1 MIAENISILESSI
14 ASSTG
19 KKEKVDAMNQLAFE
33 IRNSDTTRSISL
45 CKEAQRISSEINYP
59 EGNAT
64 ALANEG
70 FCYVQLSDYELSLEK
85 LFEALRIFEELK
97 NEKGIAQTNYNLT
110 LVYFRL
116 SDFNKGLDTI
126 SKALTYYQKINNKQ
140 EIARCR
146 FQQGYL
152 YVHLKDPTSGLE
164 YFSQSLQ
171 LNRELNNKE
180 GEAAALMGHGQ
191 AYNAL
196 RDFEKSKIYLEESM
210 AMRDLINDKRGYAA
224 AMNAYMTLCLETERF
239 EEAEQISLKGIKLAT
254 ELGDRMGISRFMLD
268 LGKIYVRQNKM
279 EEGERKIL
287 EALANAEKINLP
299 MAISPA
305 HIALS
310 QIYEKKGDYKN
321 ALKHFQLFHKVNEE
335 TTSTAAAMKAKSIQ
349 LISKIENAQKESEI
363 NRLKN
368 VELKNAFDVIAEKN
382 KDITDSINYAL
393 RIQQAMLPDLEEIK
407 KQLPESFVLFKPRD
421 IVSGDFYWFHQV
433 GKYIFAAA
441 ADCTGHGVP
450 GAFMSMIGNSL
461 LNEIVIEKQI
471 HTPGLILDELRKGII
486 KALKQKNENSNNQ
499 DGMDIALCRLEF
511 PSPSERDGRV
521 RLQFAGAYNSLFI
534 ISNGKMQETAADKM
548 PIGNFINMNQ
558 AFTNHSVELKKGDAL
573 YLFSDGFADQFGGP
587 KGKKFSWK
595 KTEELLCG
603 MQDKTMEDQKNIL
616 NTSIEDWKKETE
628 QTDDMLVIGIK
639 IE

>member
-1 MIAENISILESSI
+1 MIAENSYMLDPSI
-14 ASSTG
+14 ASLKE
-19 KKEKVDAMNQLAFE
+19 KKEQVDAMNQLAFD
-33 IRNSDTTRSISL
+33 IRNSDTSRSISL
-45 CKEAQRISSEINYP
+45 CQEAQNISSEINYP

-70 FCYVQLSDYELSLEK
+70 FCNVQMSNYERALEK
-85 LFEALRIFEELK
+85 LLEALRIFEELK
-97 NEKGIAQTNYNLT
+97 NEKGIALANYNLT

-126 SKALTYYQKINNKQ
+126 SKALAYYQKINNKQ

-152 YVHLKDPTSGLE
+152 YVHLKDPASGLD
-164 YFSQSLQ
+164 YFSQSLE

-196 RDFEKSKIYLEESM
+196 RDFEKSKKYLEESM
-210 AMRDLINDKRGYAA
+210 TMRDQINDKRGYAA
-224 AMNAYMTLCLETERF
+224 AMNAYMTLCLETGRF

-268 LGKIYVRQNKM
+268 LGKIYFSQNKI
-279 EEGERKIL
+279 EEGECKIL
-287 EALANAEKINLP
+287 EALENAEKINLP
-299 MAISPA
+299 MAIAPA
-305 HIALS
+305 HYSLS

-321 ALKHFQLFHKVNEE
+321 ALKHFQLFHKVSEE
-335 TTSTAAAMKAKSIQ
+335 TASTAAAMKARSIQ
-349 LISKIENAQKESEI
+349 LISRIENAQKEAEI
-363 NRLKN
+363 NHLKN
-368 VELKNAFDVIAEKN
+368 IELKNAFDVIAEKN
-382 KDITDSINYAL
+382 KDITDSINYAQ

-421 IVSGDFYWFHQV
+421 IVSGDFYWFHSTSS
-433 GKYIFAAA
+433 FLFLAA

-450 GAFMSMIGNSL
+450 GAFMSMIGSSL
-461 LNEIVIEKQI
+461 LNEIVVEKQI

-499 DGMDIALCRLEF
+499 DGMDIALVRIDLNTCRLEF
-511 PSPSERDGRV
+511 
-521 RLQFAGAYNSLFI
+521 AGANNPLFI
-534 ISNGKMQETAADKM
+534 VRNGKMLEIPADKM
-548 PIGNFINMNQ
+548 PIGTYIDIDKP
-558 AFTNHSVELKKGDAL
+558 FTNHASELRKGDAL

-595 KTEELLCG
+595 RTEELLCEL
-603 MQDKTMEDQKNIL
+603 QHKRMEDQKNIL
-616 NTSIEDWKKETE
+616 NESIEEWKKETS
-628 QTDDMLVIGIK
+628 QTDDILVIGIK
-639 IE
+639 I